1 MSITGRVYKII
12 HTQSNICYVGST
24 FNTIRDRFHCHQ
36 TGFRFWESG
45 KGKHEITIYPFF
57 KQYGIDQFKM
67 VLIKE
72 YQVCDKEHLR
82 VYEQLWIN
90 KLKPINKM
98 NPFHIKYLSKKQYRA
113 DHAEEIKEYQH
124 DYRIENR
131 EKLLKKQEQYRAEH
145 KEQIVDGKKK
155 YYANNDEKVKAKSNQ
170 YYEENKAKVLERVK
184 NRWATNKEHV
194 EAKREEKNIMITC
207 ECGAEL
213 RKYGKGAHIKTKK
226 TFGSNESTIDIIQYL
241 FLIRNSV
248 KLYLEVIIIRVVLQ
262 CSLDCLLVHIFATL
276 KEVFLIA

>member
-45 KGKHEITIYPFF
+45 KNKSTISIYPFF

-72 YQVCDKEHLR
+72 YQVCDKNHLE

-90 KLKPINKM
+90 KLKPINKQSS
-98 NPFHIKYLSKKQYRA
+98 FSIKYLSKKQYQINY
-113 DHAEEIKEYQH
+113 AEKSKETQRKYH
-124 DYRIENR
+124 IENR
-131 EKLLKKQEQYRAEH
+131 EVLLEKSKQYRANNVE
-145 KEQIVDGKKK
+145 KIVDSRQK
-155 YYANNDEKVKAKSNQ
+155 YYADNDEKVKAKSNQ

-184 NRWATNKEHV
+184 NRWATNKLHIN
-194 EAKREEKNIMITC
+194 AKRDEKNVMITC
-207 ECGAEL
+207 ECGAEI
-213 RKYGKGAHIKTKK
+213 RKYGKGNHIKTKK
-226 TFGSNESTIDIIQYL
+226 HLD
-241 FLIRNSV
+241 RMD
-248 KLYLEVIIIRVVLQ
+248 LQ
-262 CSLDCLLVHIFATL
+262 
-276 KEVFLIA
+276 